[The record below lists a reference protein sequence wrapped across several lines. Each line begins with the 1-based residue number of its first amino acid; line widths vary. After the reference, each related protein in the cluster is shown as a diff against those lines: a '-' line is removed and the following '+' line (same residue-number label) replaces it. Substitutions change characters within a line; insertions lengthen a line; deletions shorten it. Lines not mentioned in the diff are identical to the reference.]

1 MEMEFYVHELCISIY
16 VCMYVCRRFHSFSVS
31 FHPSFS
37 SGTSC
42 LLFRNKS
49 KYYKWNPVNDEIRCE
64 IAHINTDTCA
74 HLRASMSSFSSYTPN
89 LIVNQIFDAKMRN
102 VVVSVLVQYAYL
114 NVKQISNLNCS
125 GFVLVMAFEFQNQLG
140 MLSLHNMSSSRYSC
154 SNHFQHNRLNLL
166 LFSIVSVFF
175 SEQQRPI
182 KQSTEIHF

>member
-1 MEMEFYVHELCISIY
+1 M
-16 VCMYVCRRFHSFSVS
+16 
-31 FHPSFS
+31 
-37 SGTSC
+37 
-42 LLFRNKS
+42 
-49 KYYKWNPVNDEIRCE
+49 NDEIRCE

-74 HLRASMSSFSSYTPN
+74 HLRASMSSSSSYTQN
-89 LIVNQIFDAKMRN
+89 LIVNQIVDAKMRN

-125 GFVLVMAFEFQNQLG
+125 GFVLVMAFEFQNQLR
-140 MLSLHNMSSSRYSC
+140 MLSLRNMRYSC

>member
-1 MEMEFYVHELCISIY
+1 M
-16 VCMYVCRRFHSFSVS
+16 
-31 FHPSFS
+31 
-37 SGTSC
+37 
-42 LLFRNKS
+42 
-49 KYYKWNPVNDEIRCE
+49 NDEIRCE

-74 HLRASMSSFSSYTPN
+74 HLRASMSSFSSYTQN
-89 LIVNQIFDAKMRN
+89 LIVNQIVDAKMRN

-125 GFVLVMAFEFQNQLG
+125 GFVLVMAFEFQNQLR
-140 MLSLHNMSSSRYSC
+140 MLSLRNMRYSC